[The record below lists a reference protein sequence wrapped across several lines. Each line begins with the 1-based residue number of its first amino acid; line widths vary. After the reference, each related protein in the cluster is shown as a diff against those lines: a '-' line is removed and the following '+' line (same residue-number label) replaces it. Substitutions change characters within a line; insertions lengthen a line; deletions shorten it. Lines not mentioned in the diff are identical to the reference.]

1 MAFSNLISQIGTNYI
16 PGEEELDHIKNSVL
30 PEPTAKLT
38 DLEIEINRVEE
49 IYSSLTEQRQ
59 VLLAEIEGY
68 HNLISPARR
77 LPIDILQEIF
87 LHTLPTT
94 HNALMDSYDCPLLL
108 TQICNGWR
116 RIALSTPQLW
126 SSIHIPVPP
135 IARGHPH
142 HWGPIHFGELPEE
155 FRISTLSCLKSYATS
170 ITNWLGRS
178 GVTPLSISLYDPR
191 DSFVPKEHYEIIIDS
206 FLPFTYR
213 WKNLVLDTYSPFLT
227 RIAALTESDVP
238 FLESLTL
245 HDITNNANDP
255 NNPLPVWKS
264 SGIVKSHR
272 LTKINYTQLEDN
284 IADFSFKWAQL
295 TDIKL
300 SQSSYDWGAPNANIT
315 LTDIITVL
323 SLTPRVINFHSE
335 IKLTHTDLASRSSM
349 SLLPLLNLQKM
360 VFHDGSA
367 DCRPLFDFI
376 NVPSLLHLEFFPINL
391 SSITVLSTFLP
402 QVSETILSLTTSYS
416 FFVQPNHRPA
426 LSQCQKLSSI
436 TIKSAP
442 SLGPTPW
449 SPTPVDFI
457 GDIFLN
463 DLTLPTGHP
472 DRLAPA
478 LEVFECQTGGN
489 FSDAAVLKFIKAKQ
503 SRPDIAKLKRISI
516 RFTRPKE
523 LDVLSDEEMLQY
535 IADGL
540 GVDVRYPVGLNPKV
554 PFAFTP
560 DAGVPLADNPYGWPT
575 SSSNWGTWP
584 MQ

>member
-1 MAFSNLISQIGTNYI
+1 MAFSNLTSHIGTNYI
-16 PGEEELDHIKNSVL
+16 PSEEELDHIKNSIL
-30 PEPTAKLT
+30 PEPTAKLA
-38 DLEIEINRVEE
+38 DLEVEINRVQE
-49 IYSSLTEQRQ
+49 IYSSLMGKRQ

-77 LPIDILQEIF
+77 LPTDILQEIF
-87 LHTLPTT
+87 FHTLPTT
-94 HNALMDSYDCPLLL
+94 HNALMDPYECPLLL

-135 IARGHPH
+135 IARGYPH
-142 HWGPIHFGELPEE
+142 QWGPIHFGELPEE

-170 ITNWLGRS
+170 ITNWLRRS

-206 FLPFTYR
+206 FLPFAHR
-213 WKNLVLDTYSPFLT
+213 WKNLDLDTYSPFLT
-227 RIAALTESDVP
+227 RIAALAECDVP
-238 FLESLTL
+238 FLKSLTL
-245 HDITNNANDP
+245 HDIMNSTSDP
-255 NNPLPVWKS
+255 SNLPPAWKT

-272 LTKINYTQLEDN
+272 LKKIDYTQLEAN

-315 LTDIITVL
+315 VADLVVVL
-323 SLTPRVINFHSE
+323 SLAPRLINFHSE
-335 IKLTHTDLASRSSM
+335 IRLTNTGLATPPSISS
-349 SLLPLLNLQKM
+349 LPLRHLQRM

-367 DCRPLFDFI
+367 DCRLLFDFL

-391 SSITVLSTFLP
+391 SSVTVLSTFLP
-402 QVSETILSLTTSYS
+402 QISVTILSLTTSYS

-426 LSQCQKLSSI
+426 LSQCQKLTSI
-436 TIKSAP
+436 IIKSPP

-463 DLTLPTGHP
+463 DLTLQTNHP

-478 LEVFECQTGGN
+478 LEFFDCQTGGN
-489 FSDAAVLKFIKAKQ
+489 FSDAAVLKFIKTKQ
-503 SRPDIAKLKRISI
+503 SQPDIASLKRISI

-523 LDVLSDEEMLQY
+523 LDFSSDEEVLQY
-535 IADGL
+535 VADGL
-540 GVDVRYPVGLNPKV
+540 CVDVRYPVGLNPQV

-560 DAGVPLADNPYGWPT
+560 DAGVPQSGWPT
-575 SSSNWGTWP
+575 YSSNWDTWQ